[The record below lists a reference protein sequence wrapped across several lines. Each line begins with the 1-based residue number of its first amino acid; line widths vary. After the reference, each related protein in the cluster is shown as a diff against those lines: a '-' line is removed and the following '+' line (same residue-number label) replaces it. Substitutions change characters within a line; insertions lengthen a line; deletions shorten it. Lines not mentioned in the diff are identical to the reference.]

1 MLNTEKEEKGQLY
14 KMKYP
19 GLGLLFSA
27 ESAGADQIRLLWLV
41 KTTPIRQIYQPP
53 QSKRDQFFLFLPSF
67 SSSFSSPS
75 THTPSAMSYNN
86 IYPKIQLREYPDYV
100 PHNTVELTL
109 KTAAVSFGA
118 GFALSA
124 IKNSFINPKQAGIFH
139 PKLGAHLFVFTA
151 AGSAFTFG
159 QSVSANLRE
168 KNDAW
173 NTFIGGAAAGAIIGA
188 TCMWKKKKLYFS
200 TGARKQTV
208 VNFYS
213 CERPFANK
221 FPFIIDKTLPKI
233 IGFATLVGSAV
244 GIYEFSGGLA
254 GFGREK
260 ALSVTG
266 ELTELEDG
274 QKQGF
279 FDVVSRRPLS
289 QTLDELG
296 DLVRPFK

>member
-1 MLNTEKEEKGQLY
+1 
-14 KMKYP
+14 
-19 GLGLLFSA
+19 
-27 ESAGADQIRLLWLV
+27 
-41 KTTPIRQIYQPP
+41 
-53 QSKRDQFFLFLPSF
+53 
-67 SSSFSSPS
+67 
-75 THTPSAMSYNN
+75 MSYNN

-188 TCMWKKKKLYFS
+188 TY
-200 TGARKQTV
+200 
-208 VNFYS
+208 
-213 CERPFANK
+213 
-221 FPFIIDKTLPKI
+221 KTLPKI